1 MVRTTWIV
9 RGVGKLSG
17 SLHDLSAPRPKHGR
31 RARAPER
38 MTLGLYV
45 WMYVGKY
52 VCSLKEVRRRE
63 QEGDR
68 AQEHGEKKGLR

>member
-1 MVRTTWIV
+1 MVRTTWII

-45 WMYVGKY
+45 CKY
-52 VCSLKEVRRRE
+52 VCIVVYRFVGENRRGIGHRNT
-63 QEGDR
+63 GR
-68 AQEHGEKKGLR
+68 RKG